1 MEKYLNSEFLLSQL
15 LLLWQEFTR
24 LAVNIGT
31 VIELAVIAVSILSAR
46 LFARPLSRQLQR
58 LLELRQWDQRLPG
71 KLFHALSSLI
81 AGLLAIFLLRLGAVV
96 LAKYALST
104 FLLDTAARLLTA
116 WILIRLTTALL
127 RDSNWAR
134 LISTTAWIIAALHIL
149 KLLGPTIEL
158 FDQLAINLGGV
169 RISVLL
175 LFKGVIVF
183 TVLLKLASSA
193 SNLLEKRIFSLEEL
207 TPSVQVLLSKALH
220 ITLLTIAV
228 VVALSSL
235 GINLSAFAFIGGAI
249 GVGVG
254 FGLQKVVSN
263 LVSGVILLL
272 DRSIKPGDVIAIGS
286 TYGRIQSLGARYVSV
301 ATRDRTEYLI
311 PNEDLITTQV
321 VNWSFSDKFVRLKI
335 LVGVSYESDIHAV
348 IALMVAAAK
357 EVPRILTH
365 PEPICQLKNFGD
377 SSVDMELCLWINDPE
392 NGVTNVSSAV
402 RLAIWD
408 SFKVNGIVI
417 PFPQRDV
424 HLKTPSALT
433 DIQGA

>member
-1 MEKYLNSEFLLSQL
+1 MEKYLNSEYLLSRL
-15 LLLWQEFTR
+15 LLLWQEFAR

-31 VIELAVIAVSILSAR
+31 VFEVAVIAVSVLSAR

-71 KLFHALSSLI
+71 KLFQALFSLTV
-81 AGLLAIFLLRLGAVV
+81 GLLAIFLLRLGVVV
-96 LAKYALST
+96 LAKYAVST
-104 FLLDTAARLLTA
+104 FLVDTTARLMTA
-116 WILIRLTTALL
+116 WLLIRLTTAML

-149 KLLGPTIEL
+149 KLLGPTIDL
-158 FDQLAINLGGV
+158 FDQLSINLGGV
-169 RISVLL
+169 RISLL
-175 LFKGVIVF
+175 LLIKGVIVF
-183 TVLLKLASSA
+183 TVLLKLTSSA
-193 SNLLEKRIFSLEEL
+193 SNLLENRIFSLKEL
-207 TPSVQVLLSKALH
+207 TPSVQVLLSKALRL
-220 ITLLTIAV
+220 TLLAIAV

-321 VNWSFSDKFVRLKI
+321 VNWSFSDNLIRLKI
-335 LVGVSYESDIHAV
+335 AVGVSYNSDIHAV
-348 IALMVAAAK
+348 MGLMVAAADG
-357 EVPRILTH
+357 VPRVLAH
-365 PEPICQLKNFGD
+365 PQPICQLKNFGD
-377 SSVDMELCLWINDPE
+377 SSVDMELYIWINDPE
-392 NGVTNVSSAV
+392 NGVGNVSSAV

-408 SFKVNGIVI
+408 SFKANGIVI
-417 PFPQRDV
+417 PYPQRDV
-424 HLKTPSALT
+424 HLKTQSA
-433 DIQGA
+433 

>member
-1 MEKYLNSEFLLSQL
+1 MEKYLNSEYLLSQL
-15 LLLWQEFTR
+15 LLLWQEFAR

-31 VIELAVIAVSILSAR
+31 VFEVAVIAVSVLSAR

-71 KLFHALSSLI
+71 KLFQALFSLTV
-81 AGLLAIFLLRLGAVV
+81 GLLAIFLLRLGVVV
-96 LAKYALST
+96 LAKYAVST
-104 FLLDTAARLLTA
+104 FLVDTTARLMTA
-116 WILIRLTTALL
+116 WLLIRLTTAML

-169 RISVLL
+169 RISLLL

-183 TVLLKLASSA
+183 TVLLKLTSSA
-193 SNLLEKRIFSLEEL
+193 SNLLENRIFSLKEL
-207 TPSVQVLLSKALH
+207 TPSVQVLLSKALRL
-220 ITLLTIAV
+220 TLLAIAV

-321 VNWSFSDKFVRLKI
+321 VNWSFSDNLVRLKI
-335 LVGVSYESDIHAV
+335 AVGVSYNSDIHAV
-348 IALMVAAAK
+348 MGLMVAAADG
-357 EVPRILTH
+357 VPRVLAH
-365 PEPICQLKNFGD
+365 PEPICQLKDFGD
-377 SSVDMELCLWINDPE
+377 SSVDMELYVWINDPE
-392 NGVTNVSSAV
+392 NGVGNVSSAV

-408 SFKVNGIVI
+408 SFKAHGIVI

-424 HLKTPSALT
+424 HMTSQST
-433 DIQGA
+433 